1 MNLLLAILGM
11 LALASGAFGAEIA
24 DIAWDQ
30 SNLETLRSFD
40 KAAVARF
47 LNSGDLSP
55 GLPQRWNGDEPD
67 ILRDFDIADFTW
79 AKLFGNSRYQLVV
92 VFEPLGS
99 SVVNTIAIY
108 DRVSSGNISEQSIN
122 GKAITLE
129 DGQANRPYI
138 PKAIQDLNGDG
149 NGELIIPAQLGVGLS
164 GAAPAAIWPRVYKL
178 QNGKYVEASR
188 DFAKFY
194 DTKVLPELNSEIAAT
209 REAAARE
216 AQSMPNA
223 TLLQRGWRQRLDTL
237 IIARD
242 KILRVIGRD
251 PKAGVQQ
258 AREWVTGP
266 DPDPF
271 FAIQV
276 FEDMRDDEGEEA
288 ARRALHREI
297 EADMARMKHEAGSN
311 AQH

>member
-1 MNLLLAILGM
+1 
-11 LALASGAFGAEIA
+11 
-24 DIAWDQ
+24 
-30 SNLETLRSFD
+30 
-40 KAAVARF
+40 
-47 LNSGDLSP
+47 
-55 GLPQRWNGDEPD
+55 
-67 ILRDFDIADFTW
+67 
-79 AKLFGNSRYQLVV
+79 
-92 VFEPLGS
+92 
-99 SVVNTIAIY
+99 
-108 DRVSSGNISEQSIN
+108 
-122 GKAITLE
+122 
-129 DGQANRPYI
+129 
-138 PKAIQDLNGDG
+138 
-149 NGELIIPAQLGVGLS
+149 
-164 GAAPAAIWPRVYKL
+164 
-178 QNGKYVEASR
+178 
-188 DFAKFY
+188 
-194 DTKVLPELNSEIAAT
+194 VLPELNSEIAAT